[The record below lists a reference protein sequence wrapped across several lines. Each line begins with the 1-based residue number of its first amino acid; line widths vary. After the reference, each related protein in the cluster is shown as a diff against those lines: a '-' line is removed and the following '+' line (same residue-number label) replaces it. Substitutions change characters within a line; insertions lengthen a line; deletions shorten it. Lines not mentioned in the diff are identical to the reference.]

1 MANREALVI
10 PSGARL
16 ELSEAG
22 AIVENEGDVVLN
34 SDFGAGFASV
44 TSRAGSVTLRG
55 AFEAAAV
62 VAAGDVSLG
71 DGVVASRIEAGGSV
85 SLSGGVRASSV
96 SAGDAVDVEGGAA
109 ETIVAGGAVASRGAT
124 LGRVKAGGAVTASGG
139 SAGAVEAGGAVDLEV
154 VDVGDIEAGGSVSIQ
169 GGNPRGDITA
179 GGDISIR
186 GDLKLGT
193 LDAAGAISVV
203 GAVEATRLSAGAV
216 RVDGPSLKVK
226 GVRASGEISVGK
238 ASLSVDILMAPTV
251 NVTAETTGR
260 VAVIEADNELGPN
273 SLKGCFSLEEFAEF
287 AGISAEDFLTARG
300 LSEAPVAAPTSAPA
314 AQAPAAV
321 AEDTPAEEAPA
332 EEAPA
337 ESARVESAR
346 VEPAPGEPAPDEPAP
361 DEDELDEDELESGE
375 DTAVTAARDAADN
388 AMRVVVPESDLT
400 RPAEDPLQG
409 KLMEILARIDGCYGE
424 GDEPPA
430 INQLRTMVSDSR
442 YRELQEE
449 IANIWND
456 LLRYHQQRSLR
467 VPHRVTNSFNTINSL
482 VRKM

>member
-1 MANREALVI
+1 MNFHLDL
-10 PSGARL
+10 AR
-16 ELSEAG
+16 
-22 AIVENEGDVVLN
+22 
-34 SDFGAGFASV
+34 
-44 TSRAGSVTLRG
+44 TS
-55 AFEAAAV
+55 
-62 VAAGDVSLG
+62 
-71 DGVVASRIEAGGSV
+71 
-85 SLSGGVRASSV
+85 
-96 SAGDAVDVEGGAA
+96 
-109 ETIVAGGAVASRGAT
+109 
-124 LGRVKAGGAVTASGG
+124 
-139 SAGAVEAGGAVDLEV
+139 
-154 VDVGDIEAGGSVSIQ
+154 
-169 GGNPRGDITA
+169 
-179 GGDISIR
+179 
-186 GDLKLGT
+186 
-193 LDAAGAISVV
+193 
-203 GAVEATRLSAGAV
+203 
-216 RVDGPSLKVK
+216 
-226 GVRASGEISVGK
+226 ASGEISVGK

-361 DEDELDEDELESGE
+361 DEDEPTGVGAVIIEDEDSLIPELLDEDELDEDELESGE